1 MKTDNTTYVSRPK
14 GKPAETLKGKLN
26 TWANGY
32 AEFVPQGQKPSNRT
46 MLRQMGN
53 SSFYKSVGEKESSY
67 SLHLNVD
74 GKSEDPVAE
83 MFEQFKVLTV
93 DQQKQKPVFREG
105 AEGRML
111 YDDGKGLQLWLD
123 TTNAKVTIMAQLD
136 CNANI
141 ERQLLQAQSQMN
153 VTVGRYRQEI
163 VNLGNQKNGKV

>member
-1 MKTDNTTYVSRPK
+1 
-14 GKPAETLKGKLN
+14 
-26 TWANGY
+26 
-32 AEFVPQGQKPSNRT
+32 
-46 MLRQMGN
+46 
-53 SSFYKSVGEKESSY
+53 
-67 SLHLNVD
+67 VD

-93 DQQKQKPVFREG
+93 DQQKQQPAFRKG